1 MILLKNKN
9 GITLQQKRNNHLQKD
24 HVEGYKKRVKG
35 VIVEIYADKRNIQ
48 SNKMITDGWKP
59 IYE

>member
-1 MILLKNKN
+1 MKNKN
-9 GITLQQKRNNHLQKD
+9 GIALHQKRNVHLGKD

-48 SNKMITDGWKP
+48 SNKMIRDGWNQ
-59 IYE
+59 IYEK